1 MLFSIITINFNNADG
16 LRKTL
21 ESVRSQTS
29 KNYEHIIVDGGSTDG
44 SVGVI
49 HEFLQDEEYAERVT
63 YWCSEKDKGVY
74 DAMNKGIP
82 HCTGDYCLFLN
93 SGDWLVENVLAR
105 LEKEKFNEDVIY
117 FNARLAY
124 KKKIVEKKFPDE
136 LSMFF
141 FYTNNLNHQNLMV
154 KTEVQKNNLFDLK
167 YKIASDRN
175 FLMDLFVNQN
185 KLFRHCNYALSYYE
199 AESGLSSVS
208 GLTNDEFNQINE
220 KYFPKSVLKD
230 LDELNW
236 YTNGYRGI
244 LFKLRKVLEFV
255 RKIIRG
261 SKK

>member
-1 MLFSIITINFNNADG
+1 MILSIITINFNNAEG

-44 SVGVI
+44 SVDVI
-49 HEFLQDEEYAERVT
+49 HEFLQDEEYAEHVT
-63 YWCSEKDKGVY
+63 FWCSEKDKGVY

-93 SGDWLVENVLAR
+93 SGDWLVGNVLAR

-124 KKKIVEKKFPDE
+124 KNKVTEKKFPDE

-154 KTEVQKNNLFDLK
+154 KTEVQKSNLFDLN

>member
-1 MLFSIITINFNNADG
+1 MLLSIITINFNNADG
-16 LRKTL
+16 LTKTL

-44 SVGVI
+44 SVDVI
-49 HEFLQDEEYAERVT
+49 HEFLQDEEYAKHVT
-63 YWCSEKDKGVY
+63 FWCSEKDKGVY

-93 SGDWLVENVLAR
+93 SGDWLVENILAR

-117 FNARLAY
+117 FNAKLAY
-124 KKKIVEKKFPDE
+124 KKKIAEKKFPDE

-154 KTEVQKNNLFDLK
+154 KTEVQKNNLFDLN

-175 FLMDLFVNQN
+175 LLMDLFVNQN
-185 KLFRHCNYALSYYE
+185 KSFHHCNYALSYYE

-208 GLTNDEFNQINE
+208 SLCDEETKQINE
-220 KYFPKSVLKD
+220 KYIPKAFLKD
-230 LDELNW
+230 LEELNW
-236 YTNGYRGI
+236 YVNGYRKI
-244 LFKLRKVLEFV
+244 LFRLRRVLEFV
-255 RKIIRG
+255 RAVVKG
-261 SKK
+261 K

>member
-1 MLFSIITINFNNADG
+1 
-16 LRKTL
+16 
-21 ESVRSQTS
+21 
-29 KNYEHIIVDGGSTDG
+29 
-44 SVGVI
+44 
-49 HEFLQDEEYAERVT
+49 
-63 YWCSEKDKGVY
+63 
-74 DAMNKGIP
+74 
-82 HCTGDYCLFLN
+82 
-93 SGDWLVENVLAR
+93 
-105 LEKEKFNEDVIY
+105 
-117 FNARLAY
+117 
-124 KKKIVEKKFPDE
+124 
-136 LSMFF
+136 MFF
-141 FYTNNLNHQNLMV
+141 FYTNNLNHQNLLV
-154 KTEVQKNNLFDLK
+154 KTEVQKSNLFDLN